1 MNYETATNYQ
11 LNARLAELIG
21 MRVATVDDAP
31 FNYHAN
37 DATPEERFSAY
48 RERYPDTV
56 WCLKD
61 GEPWEQ
67 YVFTSDWNATMPFA
81 VEHGLDIELPIACL
95 GGIGQITKYIE
106 GDTDVMV
113 DFAIGE
119 NPLRAIVICLIKALE
134 QNK

>member
-11 LNARLAELIG
+11 LNTRLADLIG
-21 MRVATVDDAP
+21 MRVATADDAP

-37 DATPEERFSAY
+37 DITPEERFSAY

-67 YVFTSDWNATMPFA
+67 YVFTSDWNATMPLA
-81 VEHGLDIELPIACL
+81 VDNEITLDKIDGYGWTASRIYTD
-95 GGIGQITKYIE
+95 ITHSCHS
-106 GDTDVMV
+106 D
-113 DFAIGE
+113 
-119 NPLRAIVICLIKALE
+119 PLRAIVICLIKALE
-134 QNK
+134 SK